1 MHLRQIN
8 SIAGTPGRLTCD
20 CIFLSLSVLLLY
32 STPHRLD
39 RVAFFFSYCRPRLSR
54 ELSYSAITTRENFL
68 HEKRGQ
74 GNGVKQDGHRFISIC
89 LFCLPTVSLGIGMF
103 MKKGYWMQQDHN
115 SQTPNVLM
123 AMWST
128 DVIYTG
134 VLIIV
139 MLLMTDV
146 DEF

>member
-1 MHLRQIN
+1 
-8 SIAGTPGRLTCD
+8 
-20 CIFLSLSVLLLY
+20 
-32 STPHRLD
+32 
-39 RVAFFFSYCRPRLSR
+39 
-54 ELSYSAITTRENFL
+54 
-68 HEKRGQ
+68 
-74 GNGVKQDGHRFISIC
+74 
-89 LFCLPTVSLGIGMF
+89 
-103 MKKGYWMQQDHN
+103 MQQDHN